1 MSTDDLVLAHLQAKE
16 PEQSKTEN
24 ELKPSKTEISQSR
37 VRQKGGRQIKV
48 TTLGIK
54 WEKGK
59 QATSDNHLG
68 LGDEVR
74 NVYVMDL
81 LDKRCDLVNTEQ
93 LMYK

>member
-16 PEQSKTEN
+16 PEQSKTEMSSDQVRQ
-24 ELKPSKTEISQSR
+24 KISQSR

-74 NVYVMDL
+74 NVYVTDL
-81 LDKRCDLVNTEQ
+81 LDKRCDVVNTEQ